1 MRIVRPSA
9 HLVLENGLV
18 LKGRA
23 FGDVESEGLGE
34 VVFNTSMT
42 GYQEIISDPSY
53 YGQIVTFTYPH
64 QGNVGVNEF
73 DMESSRPQAAGMV
86 VRELSRVR
94 SNWRS
99 SQSLEEWL
107 KQAGIIGIDGVDT
120 RMLVRTIR
128 EEGAMRG
135 IISAIDSDTER
146 LIERAGNLPSMS
158 GADLTQFVTAEEA
171 YEFSP
176 LDQSGYRLPAEIGDA
191 DAPFHVVVLDY
202 GVKRNILERLAA
214 HGCRITVIPSTATA
228 SDVLELNPD
237 GIFVSNGPGDPGATT
252 NGIETVQN
260 LIGTIPMFGICLGHQ
275 LLALALGGTTYKLKF
290 GHRGA
295 NHPVQQVASGE
306 NEITSQ
312 NHGFA
317 VDLESMSNLPVTLT
331 HVNLNDQTVEGF
343 RHNEH
348 PLFCVQYHPEAGPG
362 PHDADYLFAQF
373 IEMMNERKHNQ

>member
-128 EEGAMRG
+128 EEG
-135 IISAIDSDTER
+135 
-146 LIERAGNLPSMS
+146 
-158 GADLTQFVTAEEA
+158 
-171 YEFSP
+171 
-176 LDQSGYRLPAEIGDA
+176 
-191 DAPFHVVVLDY
+191 
-202 GVKRNILERLAA
+202 
-214 HGCRITVIPSTATA
+214 
-228 SDVLELNPD
+228 
-237 GIFVSNGPGDPGATT
+237 
-252 NGIETVQN
+252 
-260 LIGTIPMFGICLGHQ
+260 
-275 LLALALGGTTYKLKF
+275 
-290 GHRGA
+290 
-295 NHPVQQVASGE
+295 
-306 NEITSQ
+306 
-312 NHGFA
+312 
-317 VDLESMSNLPVTLT
+317 
-331 HVNLNDQTVEGF
+331 
-343 RHNEH
+343 
-348 PLFCVQYHPEAGPG
+348 
-362 PHDADYLFAQF
+362 
-373 IEMMNERKHNQ
+373 

>member
-99 SQSLEEWL
+99 SQSLDEWL